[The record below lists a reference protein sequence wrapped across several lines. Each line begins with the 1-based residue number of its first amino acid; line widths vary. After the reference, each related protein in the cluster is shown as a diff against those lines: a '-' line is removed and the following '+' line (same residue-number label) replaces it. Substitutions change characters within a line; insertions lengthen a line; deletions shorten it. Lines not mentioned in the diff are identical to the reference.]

1 MSDQRY
7 PKMRRSR
14 LVILFIVMLVMGAVT
29 AGGILMGLEL
39 NQRNVTIRHTEN
51 ELHVTSQ
58 ELSAQVGR
66 NAELTSVNRNLSA
79 SLEDEKTRNAELL
92 SINDGLTND
101 LASAEAHVI
110 ELADDLQGAIDT
122 NADLVSD
129 NESLHHDLRLSE
141 ASNKGLRERNGTL
154 TSNLRESVTRAN
166 ALETELE
173 QVSEKNETL
182 TSNFR
187 ESVARANALEMELEQ
202 INARYDVLVGV
213 AGDVDQLR
221 AEAGNLEGEIASLRA
236 SIAELTTQRAPL
248 ILESSIGGFRCT
260 GSMEPKLTCLDTATW
275 LDNFVP
281 EDIVVGTIVSFR
293 PVEECELDSDSVAHR
308 VMDIKNE
315 DGVYYFWPQGDAND
329 EPDGCWIPEGNVDSY
344 IIEVQKNVR
353 PKNET
358 LRNAVNHATSQLDEA
373 SISER
378 AAWMAYD
385 RKYIAYCGER
395 TGQTCYLSNSRI
407 QELDRLYA
415 MYSRAYDA
423 YERAFDLWECWQN
436 AARSASYRFEGG
448 APLYL
453 LCLSPLPPPPN
464 ILWPPT
470 P

>member
-29 AGGILMGLEL
+29 SGGILMGLEL

-79 SLEDEKTRNAELL
+79 SLEDEKTRNADLL
-92 SINDGLTND
+92 SINDGLTKD

-129 NESLHHDLRLSE
+129 NESLYQDLQGATDTNADLVSDNESLYQDLQLSE
-141 ASNKGLRERNGTL
+141 ASNRGLRER
-154 TSNLRESVTRAN
+154 
-166 ALETELE
+166 
-173 QVSEKNETL
+173 NETL

-187 ESVARANALEMELEQ
+187 ESVARVNALEMELEQ

-275 LDNFVP
+275 LDNFAP

-378 AAWMAYD
+378 AASMAYD

-436 AARSASYRFEGG
+436 AARSASYLFEGG
-448 APLYL
+448 APLYP